1 MRSIRRRNYIIKESK
16 DTVQVDKRLYYTP
29 SRERKTIKEGK
40 IDGYAWKIVSNG
52 NCPFLYVT
60 LNSGHP
66 LSQCREIY
74 TSNGAGIGNWIGLPG
89 RGVSY
94 WQNKTV
100 GFDFWEDVDA
110 GEEKRLWTVEKIEKL
125 AHQLVQ
131 DLKKIEDDEES
142 IRILDDALYGDDNN
156 YDDNYDSD
164 YESSDNNYDD
174 DDYDDNHYHYN
185 SNNNTSNNTSNN
197 SKSSSKKY
205 NDADDDDYDDYDDYD
220 DFDFEDEFDE
230 ILKRELNNFELGES
244 LTHNKRSLYSLKE
257 SREVTTATN
266 RLIKTLY
273 KEVDDL
279 TSHIYRDNDWRYVNN
294 VFQRIEDVIGSDG
307 ELSVWCE
314 NGGYIKDREGTP
326 VCKEWHLKI
335 ELNNGGLIGGVV
347 KAHTA
352 GSVMDPF
359 DAYDITCTFWRE

>member
-1 MRSIRRRNYIIKESK
+1 MRSIRRKSIIKESN
-16 DTVQVDKRLYYTP
+16 DTAQVDKRLYYTP
-29 SRERKTIKEGK
+29 SRERKTIKEGN
-40 IDGYAWKIVSNG
+40 IDGYDWKIVSNG

-60 LNSGHP
+60 LNGGHP
-66 LSQCREIY
+66 LRQCREIY
-74 TSNGAGIGNWIGLPG
+74 TSNGAGIGDWIGLSD
-89 RGVSY
+89 RGVTY
-94 WQNKTV
+94 WQNNTV
-100 GFDFWEDVDA
+100 GFDFGEDAD
-110 GEEKRLWTVEKIEKL
+110 KKPWTVEKIEKL
-125 AHQLVQ
+125 AYQLVQ
-131 DLKKIEDDEES
+131 DLKRIKDDEES
-142 IRILDDALYGDDNN
+142 VRELNDALYGNDN
-156 YDDNYDSD
+156 YDDYD
-164 YESSDNNYDD
+164 
-174 DDYDDNHYHYN
+174 DDNHYHYN
-185 SNNNTSNNTSNN
+185 SNNNTSNNTSND

-205 NDADDDDYDDYDDYD
+205 NDADDDYDDDYDDYD
-220 DFDFEDEFDE
+220 DFDFEDEFEE

-314 NGGYIKDREGTP
+314 NGGYVKDNDGTP
-326 VCKEWHLKI
+326 IYKEWKLKI
-335 ELNNGGLIGGVV
+335 KLNNGGAIGGSV